1 MNEQIKPSCT
11 GVRYRDAFSSLVSR
25 PLPCFSTL
33 HVKNRGLDARLGT
46 CIRLV
51 VEVIHKLTDLTPAGR
66 L

>member
-1 MNEQIKPSCT
+1 MSKSSHHV
-11 GVRYRDAFSSLVSR
+11 GVRYRDAFSSLVPR

-33 HVKNRGLDARLGT
+33 HVKDWGLGTRLG
-46 CIRLV
+46 IRLA